1 MFTKS
6 YWLETSP
13 LVGEH
18 SMPQD
23 SSIVVIGSGF
33 SGVSCV
39 YFLQQ
44 AGCKDILLLDDDCY
58 KSASFRNCGHILPG
72 PVESM
77 YALQQIHGMEKATLI
92 WDFSLYCCTRLQQTV
107 VELEVDVDYRRT
119 GYLVIAIDVH
129 EEREI
134 KKSIALLHTA
144 GFTANNYVSAAQL
157 HQRGVRNAH
166 GARYDAAG
174 ATAHPVKFRNAML
187 TRCLTQGLRYHS
199 GQTVKT
205 VAERGSQAVIT
216 LQTNKQLHADIVV
229 LATNAYTTL
238 LSPFFA
244 ARQLITPFRGQI
256 ITSAPLA
263 PKPALDM
270 PFSFNHGYEYG
281 LLTSDNRLM
290 LGGWREHTAG
300 ETHTFDL
307 TPNSAVVAGLQR
319 FAAQYLTF
327 ANNITWQ
334 YSWSGIMGASTSG
347 LPYVGPTPSS
357 CIFVCAGFTGHG
369 FGWAHGCAE
378 LLQKI
383 IMGDNQNLPPITA
396 ALNCYR

>member
-1 MFTKS
+1 MLVKS
-6 YWLETSP
+6 YWLETTP
-13 LVGEH
+13 LVGVR
-18 SMPQD
+18 SPPVD
-23 SSIVVIGSGF
+23 RSIVVIGSGF

-44 AGCKDILLLDDDCY
+44 AGYDDILLLDDDCY
-58 KSASFRNCGHILPG
+58 QAASFRNCGHILPG

-77 YALQQIHGMEKATLI
+77 YALQQIHGDEQAKLI
-92 WDFSLYCCTRLQQTV
+92 WQFSSDCCERLQQTV
-107 VELEVDVDYRRT
+107 AQLDVDIDYRQN
-119 GYLVIAIDVH
+119 GYLVIAIDEH

-134 KKSIALLHTA
+134 KQSIALLHAA
-144 GFTANNYVSAAQL
+144 GFTANSYLSSTQL
-157 HQRGVRNAH
+157 QQLGIRDAH
-166 GARYDAAG
+166 GARVDAQG
-174 ATAHPVKFRNAML
+174 ASAHPLKFRNAL
-187 TRCLTQGLRYHS
+187 LAKCLTQGLQYHS
-199 GQTVKT
+199 GQQVVR

-216 LQTNKQLHADIVV
+216 LQDNIQLHADAVV
-229 LATNAYTTL
+229 LATNAYTAR

-256 ITSAPLA
+256 ITSAPLV

-281 LLTSDNRLM
+281 LITADNRLM

-300 ETHTFDL
+300 ETHTYDL
-307 TPNSAVVAGLQR
+307 TPNPAVTEGLKN
-319 FAAQYLTF
+319 FATQYLDC
-327 ANNITWQ
+327 ANDITWQ

-347 LPYVGPTPSS
+347 LPYVGPTASS
-357 CIFVCAGFTGHG
+357 RIFVCAGFTGHG
-369 FGWAHGCAE
+369 FGWAHGCAQ

-383 IMGDNQNLPPITA
+383 MTGDSELPPITA